1 MVDIDIHKIL
11 KGKSGNFNLNIKLH
25 IEKGKII
32 GIYGASGEGK
42 TSLAK
47 MLCGI
52 LMPDQGKIIVADQ
65 VWYDSEKKINLKPQ
79 KRSAN
84 LMFQDYALFPNMSV
98 RKNLEFALQ
107 KNGDS
112 KIIEDIISIIELENL
127 QHSKIHKLSGG
138 QQQRVALARAMVNMP
153 RLLILDEPLSAIDE
167 EMRIKLQDYI
177 LKTHKA
183 YHLTTILISHN
194 ISELHKI
201 ADSVYELENGSLHQV
216 KAKSNSDN
224 NTSVSGKVVKKTLK
238 PPFVEITIIYGNTHL
253 NFTTRAEKAANIN
266 EGQIVTIPEDMLNT
280 DFK

>member
-1 MVDIDIHKIL
+1 MVDIDIHKTL
-11 KGKSGNFNLNIKLH
+11 KGKSGNFSLNIKLH
-25 IEKGKII
+25 IEKGNII

-42 TSLAK
+42 TSFAK

-52 LMPDQGKIIVADQ
+52 LKPDQGKITVDDK
-65 VWYDSEKKINLKPQ
+65 VWYDSEKKIYLKPQ
-79 KRSAN
+79 KISAN

-107 KNGDS
+107 KNGDP
-112 KIIEDIISIIELENL
+112 KLIEDIISIIELENF

-138 QQQRVALARAMVNMP
+138 QQQRVALARAIVNMP

-167 EMRIKLQDYI
+167 EMRVKLQDYI

-201 ADSVYELENGSLHQV
+201 ADSVYELKNGNLHQV
-216 KAKSNSDN
+216 KANSSPII
-224 NTSVSGKVVKKTLK
+224 NTSVSGKVVKKTFK
-238 PPFVEITIIYGNTHL
+238 PPFVEITIVYDNIHL
-253 NFTTRAEKAANIN
+253 NFTLLSEQAMDIN
-266 EGQIVTIPEDMLNT
+266 EGQVITIPEDMLNT

>member
-1 MVDIDIHKIL
+1 MVDIDIHKTL
-11 KGKSGNFNLNIKLH
+11 KGKLGSFNLNIKLH

-52 LMPDQGKIIVADQ
+52 LIPDQGKIIVADQ
-65 VWYDSEKKINLKPQ
+65 VWFNAEKKINLKPQ

-107 KNGDS
+107 KNGDP

-183 YHLTTILISHN
+183 YRLTTILISHN
-194 ISELHKI
+194 IRELHKI
-201 ADSVYELENGSLHQV
+201 ADSVYELKNGSLHQV
-216 KAKSNSDN
+216 KAKSSSDN
-224 NTSVSGKVVKKTLK
+224 NTSVSGKVVSKTLK
-238 PPFVEITIIYGNTHL
+238 PPFVEITILYDTTPL
-253 NFTTRAEKAANIN
+253 NFTLWAEKAADIN
-266 EGQIVTIPEDMLNT
+266 EGQVITVPEDILNI

>member
-1 MVDIDIHKIL
+1 MVDIDIHKTL

-52 LMPDQGKIIVADQ
+52 LMPDQGKITVADQ

-79 KRSAN
+79 KRSVN

-107 KNGDS
+107 KNGNS

-194 ISELHKI
+194 ISELYKI
-201 ADSVYELENGSLHQV
+201 ADSVYELENGNLHQV
-216 KAKSNSDN
+216 KAKSNSDK

-238 PPFVEITIIYGNTHL
+238 PPFAEITIIYDNTHL
-253 NFTTRAEKAANIN
+253 NFTLRAEKAANIN
-266 EGQIVTIPEDMLNT
+266 EGQIVTIPENILNT